1 MTERVTASNPPAGVT
16 QPPVTERG
24 ATPEQKKAR
33 EDREKAEIDE
43 INSLPVAQGR
53 VTVDTFE
60 SLINGNN
67 TVLNLTTLNVP
78 RLFNVAIPG
87 VVAGKHKVIGAK
99 ALWELGKAKGI
110 SESDRHQVQFLMQVF
125 QDFITHS
132 TSPKVSGSSNRSIT
146 GRYDGKD
153 VVVAHDEIKTTLDNS
168 IAAFGYENTLRQFGR
183 AFTAAIV
190 QGISSGKLEVN
201 TKICA
206 SHGVPPNYYPY
217 SPDCLH
223 VDARLFGYDASLAA
237 ELAKMVAI
245 NKPSNS
251 SKATHNLYEDTRVA
265 PGIFL
270 GNRK

>member
-1 MTERVTASNPPAGVT
+1 MSGTVQDVAPTVPTTPPTSETEA
-16 QPPVTERG
+16 ER
-24 ATPEQKKAR
+24 KAR
-33 EDREKAEIDE
+33 EAKEKADLEEIQ
-43 INSLPVAQGR
+43 SLPVIQGR
-53 VTVDTFE
+53 TTVDTFE
-60 SLINGNN
+60 ALINSSNG
-67 TVLNLTTLNVP
+67 VLDLSRLELP
-78 RLFNVAIPG
+78 RLFNVTIPG
-87 VVAGKHKVIGAK
+87 VVSGKHEVIGAR
-99 ALWELGKAKGI
+99 ALWNLGKSKGI
-110 SESDRHQVQFLMQVF
+110 SESDKHQVQFLMQSF

-132 TSPKVSGSSNRSIT
+132 TSPKVSSSSNRTIT
-146 GRYDGKD
+146 GKYDGKE
-153 VVVAHDEIKTTLDNS
+153 VTVAHDEIKTALDNS
-168 IAAFGYENTLRQFGR
+168 IGSFGYENTPRQFGG

-237 ELAKMVAI
+237 ELGKMVAI

-251 SKATHNLYEDTRVA
+251 NKATHNLYEDTRVA
-265 PGIFL
+265 PDIFL